1 MEVRITSIKSGNEFF
16 VIAQSD
22 APTVRSIETALH
34 RLPVPV
40 AFRSLSHAQN
50 DTPVMEPKIGAIY
63 ACLTPLRG
71 SQQWTRGYS
80 VSPFSHIQP
89 CGLDSGFRHLRLPVG
104 RRFHGFHV
112 HARPS
117 HD

>member
-40 AFRSLSHAQN
+40 ALRSLSHA
-50 DTPVMEPKIGAIY
+50 
-63 ACLTPLRG
+63 
-71 SQQWTRGYS
+71 
-80 VSPFSHIQP
+80 
-89 CGLDSGFRHLRLPVG
+89 
-104 RRFHGFHV
+104 
-112 HARPS
+112 
-117 HD
+117 

>member
-22 APTVRSIETALH
+22 APTVRSIETVLH
-34 RLPVPV
+34 RLPTPV
-40 AFRSLSHAQN
+40 AFRSLSHTQN

-63 ACLTPLRG
+63 ACLAPLRG

>member
-50 DTPVMEPKIGAIY
+50 DTPVMEPQIGAIY

-80 VSPFSHIQP
+80 VSPFAHIQP